1 MQHRE
6 PRNPVA
12 ERALQRRAQW
22 EAERRARIWAQV
34 EAGELTEEE
43 AKQRLGD

>member
-1 MQHRE
+1 MNRTE

-22 EAERRARIWAQV
+22 EDERKARIRAQV

-43 AKQRLGD
+43 AKQRLED